1 MVGPIHVSNDTKL
14 SRYILDGGN
23 LLVDMAVECM
33 RKSEAEDAFL
43 LGKAEGL
50 CVAIAH
56 ASGAD
61 LDWVRDYVSDEA
73 F

>member
-1 MVGPIHVSNDTKL
+1 MVGPIVVSDSIKL
-14 SRYILDGGN
+14 SRYILDGGES
-23 LLVDMAVECM
+23 LVSEAIECL
-33 RKSEAEDAFL
+33 RKSNAEDSYF

-56 ASGAD
+56 ESGAD
-61 LDWVRDYVSDEA
+61 RDWVRDYICDEA

>member
-1 MVGPIHVSNDTKL
+1 MVGPIVVSNSTKL
-14 SRYILDGGN
+14 SRYILDGGDA
-23 LLVDMAVECM
+23 LVNAAVECM
-33 RKSEAEDAFL
+33 RKSEAEDSYF

-61 LDWVRDYVSDEA
+61 VDWVRDYVSDEA

>member
-1 MVGPIHVSNDTKL
+1 MVGPIVVSNDTKL
-14 SRYILDGGN
+14 SRYMLDGGVA
-23 LLVDMAVECM
+23 LVDAAVECM
-33 RKSEAEDAFL
+33 RRSDAEDPYF

-50 CVAIAH
+50 CMAIAH

-61 LDWVRDYVSDEA
+61 LDWVRDYISDEA